1 MKSSDVRKM
10 QQLARHWVDAQPT
23 VAAFVNAA
31 IPDFHDAQDV
41 LQRTAVALVQK
52 CDDFD
57 PDLPFIAWAV
67 GIAKIEVLR
76 FRREVYRDRLQLDEA
91 ALNAV
96 AGAAARISTDA
107 VEMSQTLEKCFE
119 KLTGKPRETFK
130 LYYFDALKKSQIAE
144 MLGVSSNSVFVAL
157 HRARTALRRCMERQ
171 LGLEGGLS

>member
-1 MKSSDVRKM
+1 MQPSDVRIM
-10 QQLARHWVDAQPT
+10 QELARHWVDAQPT
-23 VAAFVNAA
+23 VAAFINAA

-41 LQRTAVALVQK
+41 LQRTAVALVK
-52 CDDFD
+52 KADDFD
-57 PDLPFIAWAV
+57 PDQPFIAWAV

-76 FRREVYRDRLQLDEA
+76 FRREAYRDRLQMDEA

-107 VEMSQTLEKCFE
+107 AEMRQTLEKCFE

-130 LYYFDALKKSQIAE
+130 LYYFEAQEKSKIAE
-144 MLGVSSNSVFVAL
+144 QLGVSSNSVFVAL

-171 LGLEGGLS
+171 LGLEGGLA